1 MAWRFC
7 IESKFFK
14 FTRTRTTHKLGPAP
28 SQECKLAERV
38 IIALSNPQ
46 NGIVHFDPVSSP
58 SKCMIDSM
66 FSLGCCA
73 VSFVPLVAFWVPVM
87 TPAEPPQGRRRPKI
101 RPHFGHFECSGRPRE
116 VEWAGPRPCTSL
128 HMSPR
133 SLHRACMAWGRRG
146 GRGHGTRGGQKC
158 QNDQKSER
166 VTDGSRGIF
175 GIATCM

>member
-1 MAWRFC
+1 
-7 IESKFFK
+7 
-14 FTRTRTTHKLGPAP
+14 
-28 SQECKLAERV
+28 
-38 IIALSNPQ
+38 
-46 NGIVHFDPVSSP
+46 
-58 SKCMIDSM
+58 MIDSI

-133 SLHRACMAWGRRG
+133 WLHAWPEGAVVAAVMAPAEGKNGKSGFFFSRRARLPGHIWDFHIIKFEFFSETLRAVCPESFRG
-146 GRGHGTRGGQKC
+146 NGQ
-158 QNDQKSER
+158 
-166 VTDGSRGIF
+166 F
-175 GIATCM
+175 

>member
-1 MAWRFC
+1 MSRRPDGAAC
-7 IESKFFK
+7 DV
-14 FTRTRTTHKLGPAP
+14 LGARHDPRRVPA
-28 SQECKLAERV
+28 R
-38 IIALSNPQ
+38 
-46 NGIVHFDPVSSP
+46 
-58 SKCMIDSM
+58 
-66 FSLGCCA
+66 
-73 VSFVPLVAFWVPVM
+73 
-87 TPAEPPQGRRRPKI
+87 PPQAQND
-101 RPHFGHFECSGRPRE
+101 RPHFGDFECSGRPRE

-175 GIATCM
+175 VARNSYVKKFDFFSVLLRAHAAAPVACALRFSAATDDFMI